1 MIKPSFDD
9 SHLDH
14 TDSLRDTNKSP
25 SITAIEKRRGSLFR
39 LDIRSSIRLQQ
50 TPATMGILPATE
62 RRASVI
68 NVDLQ
73 EVLASITDFEDKTQ
87 VWQAVKNVPNMK
99 DKLKT
104 IDMILEQRKK
114 AKQKRFRR
122 KVAKAT
128 TISSLTKPKSIV
140 ERGPTATNLVNQ
152 FRKKLVI
159 INSEKESESATSEE
173 ATKTSRFF
181 ELISQQTEAPKPR
194 RSRLG
199 LLSQLKKED
208 SDVSENQD
216 DTDESVKLVFPLEED
231 KAKQSPR
238 VHKGISPKTV
248 LKNLRDAEQLNDS
261 SPMQRLKMKNLA
273 SITELAERNSP
284 AQSATLRKRS
294 SKLNMVETPD
304 RSPQR
309 KISLVGS
316 PTLADSQGELGIDSP
331 FRRNSIRKTSILDSP
346 IIRSQIKR
354 DSIRASA
361 LLRSRMQKDLRIES
375 PSLKSQVN
383 DLNGDALSQ
392 SQGSSKDLSP
402 RLSLPRKCIL
412 KNLESLAGRN
422 IPSEIGSFAS
432 PVASILGGGGFTSR
446 FIRENLESRPTT
458 GAQTSRSTIGR
469 KSLIPKPPKNAIR
482 EETYQLAGKELQDNL
497 YRYLLKNENHIVNQA
512 VVKCGKVMHKKM
524 RNIERE
530 AFGKFEEHTHQ
541 ENIIQQETARHGKL
555 KRTEGRAVSSYVNT
569 APTTRE
575 NSQLSSP
582 RDFRISAI
590 RTSSFVRLVHPQD
603 LQIET

>member
-1 MIKPSFDD
+1 MLKPSNDD
-9 SHLDH
+9 SNFTQ
-14 TDSLRDTNKSP
+14 TDSFRDINKSP
-25 SITAIEKRRGSLFR
+25 SINALERRRGSLFR
-39 LDIRSSIRLQQ
+39 LDIRPSIRLQQ
-50 TPATMGILPATE
+50 SPATMGILPATE
-62 RRASVI
+62 RRASIVNI
-68 NVDLQ
+68 DLQ
-73 EVLASITDFEDKTQ
+73 EIISSITDFEDKEQ
-87 VWQAVKNVPNMK
+87 VLQAMKGLPNMK

-104 IDMILEQRKK
+104 IDIILEQRRK

-128 TISSLTKPKSIV
+128 TFSSLMRPKSIV
-140 ERGPTATNLVNQ
+140 DKGPTATNLVNQ
-152 FRKKLVI
+152 FRKKLII
-159 INSEKESESATSEE
+159 INSEKESESPASEE
-173 ATKTSRFF
+173 GSKFL
-181 ELISQQTEAPKPR
+181 ELISQKAEPPKPR

-199 LLSQLKKED
+199 LLSQIKKED
-208 SDVSENQD
+208 SDMSENQD
-216 DTDESVKLVFPLEED
+216 DTDESIKLVFPIEE
-231 KAKQSPR
+231 KGRKSPKMQ
-238 VHKGISPKTV
+238 KGISPKG
-248 LKNLRDAEQLNDS
+248 LPKNIRDALQMNES
-261 SPMQRLKMKNLA
+261 SPMQRLKMKNLT
-273 SITELAERNSP
+273 SITELAERRSP

-294 SKLNMVETPD
+294 SQLNFADTPD

-309 KISLVGS
+309 KISLAAS
-316 PTLADSQGELGIDSP
+316 DSQGELGLDSTL
-331 FRRNSIRKTSILDSP
+331 RRNSIRKASLLDSP
-346 IIRSQIKR
+346 IVRSQIKR

-402 RLSLPRKCIL
+402 TVSLPRKSIL
-412 KNLESLAGRN
+412 KNFESLTGRN
-422 IPSEIGSFAS
+422 FPSEVGGFAS
-432 PVASILGGGGFTSR
+432 PVASIARGGFTSR
-446 FIRENLESRPTT
+446 FIKENLESRPTT
-458 GAQTSRSTIGR
+458 GAQTSRSTVGR

-482 EETYQLAGKELQDNL
+482 EETYQLAGKELQDSL
-497 YRYLLKNENHIVNQA
+497 YRYLLNNENHIVNQA

-530 AFGKFEEHTHQ
+530 AYGKFEEHTHQ
-541 ENIIQQETARHGKL
+541 ENIMQQESARQSKF
-555 KRTEGRAVSSYVNT
+555 KRTDPRTISNYVNT

-603 LQIET
+603 LIHNETT